1 MRVGERNQGNQMLR
15 GGRGPTQTAVE
26 VILLVLS
33 GRHWNGWV
41 HQGILPRGSIEHGT
55 FQRGQVEDG
64 VWPLTGSRWVSEG
77 TTWGGSATDKDLKGE
92 RRGRRGERGFRS
104 AAIFSIGKC
113 IIFRLKKTKQTQ
125 GQIRTSRG
133 RFSLIKS
140 NDLSCEKKPKVEW
153 IVGTQGHYPGD
164 CLTPQLIGCTSPNF
178 PRCDLSP

>member
-15 GGRGPTQTAVE
+15 GGRGPTQTTVE

-104 AAIFSIGKC
+104 AARFSIGKC
-113 IIFRLKKTKQTQ
+113 IIFRLKKTNKLKVRSEPH
-125 GQIRTSRG
+125 GGAFR
-133 RFSLIKS
+133 SLKATIYRVRRSLKS
-140 NDLSCEKKPKVEW
+140 S
-153 IVGTQGHYPGD
+153 G
-164 CLTPQLIGCTSPNF
+164 
-178 PRCDLSP
+178 